1 MFDKLFRM
9 TGQRSA
15 PRLET
20 GHMIFICSLVVQP
33 QFVHGSF
40 GCERKDDSG
49 SGKFGIGVGI
59 AISDERIKIA
69 EDIQG

>member
-1 MFDKLFRM
+1 
-9 TGQRSA
+9 
-15 PRLET
+15 
-20 GHMIFICSLVVQP
+20 MIFICSLVVQP